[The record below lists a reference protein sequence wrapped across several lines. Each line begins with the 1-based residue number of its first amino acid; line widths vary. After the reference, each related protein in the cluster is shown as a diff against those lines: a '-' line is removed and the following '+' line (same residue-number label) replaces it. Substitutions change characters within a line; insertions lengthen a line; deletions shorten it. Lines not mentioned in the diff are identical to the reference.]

1 MLELILIRHGETD
14 SNIRGSYLG
23 WTDIELN
30 ETGLSQVRILKDR
43 IKNTKID
50 RIFSSPLKRA
60 LQTAEIINESY
71 RMDIVYTDGLKERN
85 FGIWDD
91 LTLEEMTQRYP
102 SEYKAWISDWTKYSI
117 KDGESAMEAYNRSA
131 EFVRELVE
139 KNTEGVFMLVTH
151 LGTIRFLL
159 AYLLELGI
167 ESSWHFRVDNASI
180 SKVEIT
186 DGYSVLTRLNNR

>member
-30 ETGLSQVRILKDR
+30 ETGLSQVCNLRDHL
-43 IKNTKID
+43 KNTKID
-50 RIFSSPLKRA
+50 KIFSSPLKRA
-60 LQTAEIINESY
+60 LQTAQIINENY
-71 RMDIVYTDGLKERN
+71 NLDIVYTDGLKERN

-102 SEYKAWISDWTKYSI
+102 SKYKAWVDDWIKYPI
-117 KDGESAMEAYNRSA
+117 KDGESAIEAYDRSA
-131 EFVRELVE
+131 KFVRELIE
-139 KNTEGVFMLVTH
+139 KNTKGVFMLVTH
-151 LGTIRFLL
+151 LGTIRFIL

-167 ESSWHFRVDNASI
+167 ESSWRFRVDNASI
-180 SKVEIT
+180 TKLEIN
-186 DGYSVLTRLNNR
+186 DDYSVLTMLNNR

>member
-30 ETGLSQVRILKDR
+30 ETGLSQVRILRDR
-43 IKNTKID
+43 LKNTKID
-50 RIFSSPLKRA
+50 KIYSSPLKRA
-60 LQTAEIINESY
+60 MQTADIINENY
-71 RMDIVYTDGLKERN
+71 RLDIVYTDGLKERN

-91 LTLEEMTQRYP
+91 LTLAEMTQRYP
-102 SEYKAWISDWTKYSI
+102 SEYNAWISDWIKYPI
-117 KDGESAMEAYNRSA
+117 TDGESAIEAYNRSA
-131 EFVRELVE
+131 EFVRELIE

-159 AYLLELGI
+159 AYLLDLGI

-180 SKVEIT
+180 TKVEIS

>member
-30 ETGLSQVRILKDR
+30 KTGIGQVRILRDR
-43 IKNTKID
+43 LKNTKID
-50 RIFSSPLKRA
+50 KIYSSPLKRA
-60 LQTAEIINESY
+60 MQTADIINENY
-71 RMDIVYTDGLKERN
+71 GLDIVYTDGLKERN

-91 LTLEEMTQRYP
+91 LTIEEMKQRYP
-102 SEYKAWISDWTKYSI
+102 SEYNAWIGDWIKYPI
-117 KDGESAMEAYNRSA
+117 AKGESAIEAYNRSA
-131 EFVRELVE
+131 QFVRDLIDR
-139 KNTEGVFMLVTH
+139 NNEGVFMLVTH

-159 AYLLELGI
+159 AYLMDLGI

-180 SKVEIT
+180 TKVEIN
-186 DGYSVLTRLNNR
+186 DGYSVLTKLNNR

>member
-23 WTDIELN
+23 WTDMELN
-30 ETGLSQVRILKDR
+30 ETGLSQVRILRDQL
-43 IKNTKID
+43 KNTKID
-50 RIFSSPLKRA
+50 KIFSSPLKRA
-60 LQTAEIINESY
+60 LQTADIINENY
-71 RMDIVYTDGLKERN
+71 RLDIVYTDGLKERN

-102 SEYKAWISDWTKYSI
+102 SEYNVWVSDWIKYPI
-117 KDGESAMEAYNRSA
+117 KDGESAIEAYDRSV
-131 EFVRELVE
+131 EFVRELIE

-159 AYLLELGI
+159 AYLLDLGI

-180 SKVEIT
+180 TKVEIK
-186 DGYSVLTRLNNR
+186 DGYSVLTRLNNC